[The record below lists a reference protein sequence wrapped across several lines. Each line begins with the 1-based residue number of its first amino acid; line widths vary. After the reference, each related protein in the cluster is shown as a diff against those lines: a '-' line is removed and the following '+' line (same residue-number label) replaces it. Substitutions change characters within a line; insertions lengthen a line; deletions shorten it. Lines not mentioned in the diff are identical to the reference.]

1 MPTVRTILPQ
11 NILQA
16 PVLRVAAYCRV
27 STDSTDQQHSF
38 GVQTEYYERLIG
50 ENPLWT
56 LADIYADEGITG
68 TSMKRRTEF
77 NRMIADC
84 KRGKIDRILTKSVS
98 RFARNTVDCLET
110 VRMLSGLGI
119 SILFE
124 KEQIDTAKM
133 SSEVILGMMSTQ
145 AQDES
150 SSISGNMRW
159 SYEKRMK
166 SGSFSGCRPPYGYTL
181 TCGTLVIEESEALVV
196 RTIFRMYL
204 DGSSIR
210 TIVTYLNGHDI
221 PRNGREE
228 KWSRTTIRYILSNE
242 RYVGDALLQKYYTTD
257 TLPHRIVKNRGERTS
272 YYVENNH
279 PPIISKSDF
288 EQVQKMLQRK
298 PVSDVKP
305 KAFFSGLLVCPD
317 CGNSFCRIVTE
328 NNTYWKCGHRHRG
341 DTACS
346 CIHLNEANLQA
357 ACDRALVTLFRNQE
371 EMLRSLIAGL
381 ERLHERA
388 NHTQTRIYE
397 IDSTMQVLR
406 RQIHT
411 LSSLQAQGILDAAD
425 FADQTRILNQR
436 VSALRAERQQIL
448 TYEESD
454 DTLEELYTLYDSLQ
468 DADEQTCLENEAF
481 RRELIKKIFVRSET
495 DIDIVL
501 LGGLILPER
510 LPLLKKRCKRS

>member
-11 NILQA
+11 NLSQTPI
-16 PVLRVAAYCRV
+16 LRVAAYCRV
-27 STDSTDQQHSF
+27 STDSSDQQHSIEA
-38 GVQTEYYERLIG
+38 QTEYYKKLIG
-50 ENPLWT
+50 ENPFWT
-56 LADIYADEGITG
+56 LADLYADNGITG
-68 TSMKRRTEF
+68 TSMKHRDEF

-110 VRMLSGLGI
+110 VRLLSSLGI
-119 SILFE
+119 SVLFE
-124 KEQIDTAKM
+124 KEQIDTAKL
-133 SSEVILGMMSTQ
+133 SSETLLGMMSTQ

-150 SSISGNMRW
+150 NSTSGNMRW

-166 SGSFSGCRPPYGYTL
+166 SGDFSGCRPPYGYNL
-181 TCGTLVIEESEALVV
+181 IQGTLVIDDAEASIV
-196 RTIFRMYL
+196 RMIFRMYL

-210 TIVTYLNGHDI
+210 TIVAYLNDHDI

-279 PPIISKSDF
+279 PPIIARADF
-288 EQVQKMLQRK
+288 ERVQQMLQREA
-298 PVSDVKP
+298 VSDAGP
-305 KAFFSGLLVCPD
+305 KTFFSGLLVCPD
-317 CGNSFCRIVTE
+317 CGHSFCRIVTE
-328 NNTYWKCGHRHRG
+328 TNTYWKCGYRHRG
-341 DTACS
+341 DAACR
-346 CIHLNEANLQA
+346 CIHLNEANLHA
-357 ACDRALVTLFRNQE
+357 ACDRALITLFHNQE
-371 EMLRSLIAGL
+371 EILRTLIAGL
-381 ERLHERA
+381 ERLHERE

-397 IDSTMQVLR
+397 IDATMQVLR
-406 RQIHT
+406 RQLHT
-411 LSSLQAQGILDAAD
+411 LTSLQAQGILDAAD

-436 VSALRAERQQIL
+436 VSALRTERQQIL
-448 TYEESD
+448 NYEGSD
-454 DTLEELYTLYDSLQ
+454 DALKELYALSDSLQ
-468 DADEQTCLENEAF
+468 DADEQACLEDEAL
-481 RRELIKKIFVRSET
+481 RLELIKKIYVRSET

-501 LGGLILPER
+501 PGGLILPER